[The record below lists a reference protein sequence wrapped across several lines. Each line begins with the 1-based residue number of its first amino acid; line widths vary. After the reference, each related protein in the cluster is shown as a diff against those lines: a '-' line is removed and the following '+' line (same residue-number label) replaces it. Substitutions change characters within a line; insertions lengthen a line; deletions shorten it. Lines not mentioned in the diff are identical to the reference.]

1 MLSNHLG
8 SKMFYNLSAHKYCQR
23 VYVLTTSWYVTFVI
37 ILRKYSIW
45 QVNYIIGIS
54 LIERSSI
61 DIRKSSQ
68 IQYLEFYYL
77 LSMRFLFNVCTC
89 LACFPYLNLKCI
101 SDMRSTML
109 LVLLEGVG
117 QICTCW
123 YAHTY
128 AQMRVMRK

>member
-1 MLSNHLG
+1 
-8 SKMFYNLSAHKYCQR
+8 
-23 VYVLTTSWYVTFVI
+23 
-37 ILRKYSIW
+37 
-45 QVNYIIGIS
+45 
-54 LIERSSI
+54 
-61 DIRKSSQ
+61 
-68 IQYLEFYYL
+68 
-77 LSMRFLFNVCTC
+77 MRFLFNVCTC

>member
-1 MLSNHLG
+1 M
-8 SKMFYNLSAHKYCQR
+8 
-23 VYVLTTSWYVTFVI
+23 
-37 ILRKYSIW
+37 
-45 QVNYIIGIS
+45 IGIS
-54 LIERSSI
+54 LTDRSSI

-68 IQYLEFYYL
+68 IQYCRYYYL